1 MLTIYADK
9 NIYQLDFYIPPS
21 LAIVKTYDPEKG
33 LPEDVQAADALLVR
47 TVTDINAKTLPLQD
61 TNLKFVGTASAGTDH
76 IDEAYLDKN
85 GVAFAH
91 SPGCN
96 ARAVAE
102 YIMTALLIWA
112 EKKDKKMQDFTV
124 GIVGLGN
131 VGTALTELLDMFDLE
146 YIRYDP
152 PRQEREKYF
161 KSAAREDVLSADILT
176 LHTPLTHSG
185 NYATYHWLDAE
196 KLADHEFE
204 VVINASRGGVVD
216 ENALVSSYHSNK
228 VNSYILDVWED
239 EPNFH
244 DESARNAF
252 IKTPHIA
259 GYSEQAKKR
268 ATRMVCESM
277 LQHLKIELPDK
288 YQHSEQLKALR
299 FDPDEIRD
307 WSLTETLD
315 HLHPLLKY
323 NRRLGKIIGL
333 TPEEKKT
340 NFAHLRTNTP
350 FRFEYGNIRI
360 SDRLIKKYPLLRR
373 LGIRKLERLE

>member
-1 MLTIYADK
+1 MLSIYADK
-9 NIYQLDFYIPPS
+9 NIYKLDSYLPPS
-21 LAIVKTYDPEKG
+21 LATVKTYDPEEG
-33 LPEDVQAADALLVR
+33 LPGDVQTADALLVR
-47 TVTDINAKTLPLQD
+47 TVTDINEQSLPLH
-61 TNLKFVGTASAGTDH
+61 NAKLKFIGTASAGTDH
-76 IDEAYLDKN
+76 IDETYLTKN

-102 YIMTALLIWA
+102 YVVTALLIWS
-112 EKKDKKMQDFTV
+112 EKEHKKLQDFTI
-124 GIVGLGN
+124 GIVGVGN
-131 VGTALTELLDMFDLE
+131 VGTALTKLLDMFDLE
-146 YIRYDP
+146 YVRYDP

-161 KSAAREDVLSADILT
+161 KSATLNEVLSADILT

-185 NYATYHWLDAE
+185 TYATHHWLDAE
-196 KLADHEFE
+196 KLEDREFE
-204 VVINASRGGVVD
+204 VVINASRGGVID
-216 ENALVSSYHSNK
+216 EKALLSASKAKK
-228 VNSYILDVWED
+228 VKSFFLDVWED

-244 DESARNAF
+244 DESAQNAF

-277 LQHLKIELPDK
+277 LQYLEIELPDK
-288 YQHSEQLKALR
+288 YRKSEQIKALR
-299 FDPDEIRD
+299 FDSDDIRD
-307 WSLTETLD
+307 WSLTDTLD

-323 NRRLGKIIGL
+323 DRRLGKIIGL
-333 TPEEKKT
+333 SPDEKKK

-350 FRFEYGNIRI
+350 FRFEYCNIRV